1 MFLEYFR
8 LRQQPFGVTPDPA
21 FVYPSRT
28 FRDAL
33 ASLTAGIEEGRGFL
47 ALIAEPGMGKT
58 TLLYHLFDQLRDT
71 SRTALLFQTQCDSRE
86 FFQYLLSELGVDATG
101 MGLVPMH
108 NTLNEM
114 LFAEMLA
121 GKRFVLVVDEA
132 QNLAEPVLE
141 TVRLLSNFE
150 TSHTKLL
157 QIILAGQPQL
167 AEKLAQ
173 PRLAQLRQR
182 IAAVARLDALS
193 PAETARYIEHRLQIG
208 GHVGAPIFAPG
219 ATDRI
224 ALESRGIP
232 RTINNLCFA
241 SLAAAHAAKLEA
253 VTPEVVASVAAK
265 LALDPFLATSP
276 RASSAAAA
284 AATAGTSSNTSA
296 GSSAPPAPP
305 AVQSSMASPSA
316 HAAKL
321 GASAGTKSAPTAV
334 AASSH
339 LTYGA
344 TTQAAR
350 ASWTSRIAMGVGLSV
365 VVALCLVP
373 IINRLMEP
381 WRATAAPA
389 PDRNAVTLPASSVA
403 SEFGPTNFSFSADP
417 EDTAAGQVLTV
428 VAGPGQTIEQI
439 CRAYIGHFDPQVL
452 DRIRIL
458 NPSMKDPNQLE
469 PGQLIRL
476 PLPPGALTKGLDL
489 APEKK

>member
-28 FRDAL
+28 FREAL

-58 TLLYHLFDQLRDT
+58 TLLYHLFEQLRERD
-71 SRTALLFQTQCDSRE
+71 SARTALLFQTQCDSRE
-86 FFQYLLSELGVDATG
+86 FFQYLLSELGVDSQG
-101 MGLVPMH
+101 MGLVAMH
-108 NTLNEM
+108 NQLNDM

-167 AEKLAQ
+167 PEKLAQ

-182 IAAVARLDALS
+182 IAAVARLEPLS
-193 PAETARYIEHRLQIG
+193 PVETARFIDHRLQIA

-219 ATDRI
+219 AIDRI

-232 RTINNLCFA
+232 RTINNICYA
-241 SLAAAHAAKLEA
+241 ALAAAHAAKLEA
-253 VTPEVVASVAAK
+253 VTTEIVGAVVAK
-265 LALDPFLATSP
+265 LNLDPSLTSAPRPSPAAPATTNAMPAPVAPAPMTKVPGTLAARPAVSTTAS
-276 RASSAAAA
+276 RAS
-284 AATAGTSSNTSA
+284 
-296 GSSAPPAPP
+296 
-305 AVQSSMASPSA
+305 ASRR
-316 HAAKL
+316 
-321 GASAGTKSAPTAV
+321 
-334 AASSH
+334 

-344 TTQAAR
+344 GQPNRT
-350 ASWTSRIAMGVGLSV
+350 SWTSRIAMLASV
-365 VVALCLVP
+365 IVFAGLCLSP
-373 IINRLMEP
+373 LIARLMEP
-381 WRATAAPA
+381 WRATAASVSPERRAVNFAPA
-389 PDRNAVTLPASSVA
+389 VA
-403 SEFGPTNFSFSADP
+403 SEFGPIDLNFSADP
-417 EDTAAGQVLTV
+417 EDTASGQVLTV
-428 VAGPGQTIEQI
+428 VAGRGQTIEQI
-439 CRAYIGHFDPQVL
+439 SRAYIGRFDSQL
-452 DRIRIL
+452 LAQILAL
-458 NPSMKDPNQLE
+458 NPSIKDPNHLE
-469 PGQLIRL
+469 PGQLIRI

-489 APEKK
+489 APEK